1 MRGSFVHVA
10 GLAMLA
16 GALLACGEQRSA
28 QTPSLSIEPDS
39 FTFARQGVGETSED
53 EVVVANAG
61 KGDLVI
67 RSFELVDNSTSD
79 EFTLKTRSSAGELSD
94 PPTGLTLA
102 GGEQIVLVVIYAP
115 ADEDLRPDTGKVVLE
130 TNDATQLTA
139 EIPIGGEDQGAEI
152 VVTPSSID
160 FGRVNAGDSAEQ
172 DLQVSNIGVGRLVID
187 GMSISGSADFTVL
200 AEGEPVPADL
210 SDAPIEIGADETRL
224 FKIVYAPGAPGP
236 DGGELHIRSNDAL
249 SPDTVVPIAANG
261 AAACIRVTPESVD
274 FGASLKVDSMDP
286 ATPTPNHRAVLIES
300 CGGTALEVTSIEITG
315 SDAGAF
321 QIADMF
327 DGSGEPGSPLFAL
340 PALIPDQVP
349 PSRTLNIDFRPTE
362 ERVYGARVILHTNS
376 IPDTTEIVLFG
387 RGVENQC
394 PLPVATAA
402 EYNVRP
408 LDIITLDGTPS
419 SDPGGEV
426 QRWIWTIVSRPE
438 GSTAQIVESFTD
450 PVRPAEGGPADDSAT
465 PTAFFFVDLAGQYEF
480 ELVVV
485 DDLEQESCDPSASA
499 RVTLSAVPDK
509 DLHIQLVWTTP
520 DDPDETDMTGTDL
533 DLHLRHPDADGGW
546 NSDAGQFDCYF
557 ANKTPDWG
565 AQLDPADNPTLDI
578 DDTNGAGP
586 ENINLAHPEPVT
598 YDVAALY
605 FRAES
610 ALGGD
615 DPRQEH
621 ISLASLRI
629 YVRGELLGEW
639 LDREL
644 SHRADLWH
652 VASVR
657 WCEDLSVCPEII
669 TVDQVLTEAE
679 YDRP

>member
-286 ATPTPNHRAVLIES
+286 ETPTPNHRAVLIES

-394 PLPVATAA
+394 PPARGDRRRIQRAA
-402 EYNVRP
+402 ARHHHSGRHAFLRSRWRGAA
-408 LDIITLDGTPS
+408 LDLDDRLAARGQHGA
-419 SDPGGEV
+419 DRRV
-426 QRWIWTIVSRPE
+426 VH
-438 GSTAQIVESFTD
+438 GSGAARRGRSGRRSGD
-450 PVRPAEGGPADDSAT
+450 AS
-465 PTAFFFVDLAGQYEF
+465 TAFFFVDLAGQYEF

-485 DDLEQESCDPSASA
+485 DDLGQESCDPSASA

-533 DLHLRHPDADGGW
+533 DLHLRHPEADGGW

-565 AQLDPADNPTLDI
+565 RAARPGGQPHARHRRHQRRRAREHQPGPPGARHLRRGGPVLPRGERPRRGRPAA
-578 DDTNGAGP
+578 GAHLP
-586 ENINLAHPEPVT
+586 R
-598 YDVAALY
+598 VAAHLCA
-605 FRAES
+605 R
-610 ALGGD
+610 
-615 DPRQEH
+615 
-621 ISLASLRI
+621 
-629 YVRGELLGEW
+629 
-639 LDREL
+639 
-644 SHRADLWH
+644 
-652 VASVR
+652 
-657 WCEDLSVCPEII
+657 
-669 TVDQVLTEAE
+669 
-679 YDRP
+679 